1 MSDTVQA
8 RPVAVI
14 GAGAIGLALASAMAR
29 SGHSVSICGARQ
41 RIDEVRIT
49 ESGVAKG
56 WAVNHLGSPRDAR
69 TASTVIVAV
78 KAHHTAAIG
87 DWLCAFDHPNT
98 TVIVAQNGVEQ
109 RERVTPYLSRAEIVP
124 AVMYLNVERTAP
136 GEATLR
142 RVGDTDLAVG
152 TDPAS
157 LAVAAALIGGGM
169 RVVTESDLVTVAWAK
184 LLTNITANPL
194 TALTGRRAEVMRDV
208 EIADLA
214 RALMAEAAMIGRA
227 EGAALTD
234 AHVDRALGW
243 LQNVPEGST
252 TSMRQD
258 RLAGRAMEH
267 DALTGA
273 ILRAGD
279 RHGIPA
285 PTNRIIYAL
294 LNAVRDEV
302 TP

>member
-1 MSDTVQA
+1 M
-8 RPVAVI
+8 
-14 GAGAIGLALASAMAR
+14 
-29 SGHSVSICGARQ
+29 
-41 RIDEVRIT
+41 VR
-49 ESGVAKG
+49 
-56 WAVNHLGSPRDAR
+56 
-69 TASTVIVAV
+69 
-78 KAHHTAAIG
+78 
-87 DWLCAFDHPNT
+87 
-98 TVIVAQNGVEQ
+98 
-109 RERVTPYLSRAEIVP
+109 
-124 AVMYLNVERTAP
+124 NVERTAP

-157 LAVAAALIGGGM
+157 LAVAATLIGGGM